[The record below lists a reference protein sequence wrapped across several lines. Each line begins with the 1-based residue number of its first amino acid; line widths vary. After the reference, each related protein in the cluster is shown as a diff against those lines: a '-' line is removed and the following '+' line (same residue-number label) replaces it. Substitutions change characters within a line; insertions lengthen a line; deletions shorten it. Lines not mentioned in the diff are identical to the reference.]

1 MPLNF
6 YKRVKIH
13 VVNVQ
18 LHIYLSLIVVLFV
31 KNINLIRQ
39 YWLHLLQAHLP
50 LQQQQLLLPLQ
61 PQQQQ
66 QQPGQL
72 VGF

>member
-1 MPLNF
+1 MIF
-6 YKRVKIH
+6 QFFKSVKIH
-13 VVNVQ
+13 VVNV
-18 LHIYLSLIVVLFV
+18 HTYLTLIVVILV
-31 KNINLIRQ
+31 VNITLIRQ

-50 LQQQQLLLPLQ
+50 LQQQLLLLPLQ